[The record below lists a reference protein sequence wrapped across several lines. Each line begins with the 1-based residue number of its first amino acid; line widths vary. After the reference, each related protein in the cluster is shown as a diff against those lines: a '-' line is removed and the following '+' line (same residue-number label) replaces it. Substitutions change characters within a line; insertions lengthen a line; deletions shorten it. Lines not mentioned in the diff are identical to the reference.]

1 MNNLHINVLKS
12 VNKIINITIILI
24 KIIALKNVKITKIL
38 KKQITIIIVNKIV
51 KNNKNMFKII
61 LVFLNVQ
68 INTRYNKMILFAAIL
83 VIINLLL
90 MDSIKMNK
98 QNYQMFVFKMRN
110 VNNNISKLNKINVFN
125 VYISVKI
132 IQNIVKNYYNVQ
144 KTKVTV
150 KMIK

>member
-1 MNNLHINVLKS
+1 
-12 VNKIINITIILI
+12 
-24 KIIALKNVKITKIL
+24 
-38 KKQITIIIVNKIV
+38 
-51 KNNKNMFKII
+51 
-61 LVFLNVQ
+61 
-68 INTRYNKMILFAAIL
+68 
-83 VIINLLL
+83 
-90 MDSIKMNK
+90 
-98 QNYQMFVFKMRN
+98 MRN

>member
-1 MNNLHINVLKS
+1 
-12 VNKIINITIILI
+12 
-24 KIIALKNVKITKIL
+24 
-38 KKQITIIIVNKIV
+38 
-51 KNNKNMFKII
+51 MFKII

-132 IQNIVKNYYNVQ
+132 IQNIVKNYYNV
-144 KTKVTV
+144 
-150 KMIK
+150 

>member
-1 MNNLHINVLKS
+1 M
-12 VNKIINITIILI
+12 
-24 KIIALKNVKITKIL
+24 
-38 KKQITIIIVNKIV
+38 

-132 IQNIVKNYYNVQ
+132 IQNIVKNYYNV
-144 KTKVTV
+144 
-150 KMIK
+150 

>member
-68 INTRYNKMILFAAIL
+68 INTRYNKMILFVAIL

-98 QNYQMFVFKMRN
+98 QNY
-110 VNNNISKLNKINVFN
+110 
-125 VYISVKI
+125 
-132 IQNIVKNYYNVQ
+132 
-144 KTKVTV
+144 
-150 KMIK
+150 